1 MCISVQPA
9 AAGDGRTVE
18 GELSMEYGKSREY
31 DIDKEFDSQFDS
43 NIQELLGVLEMLS
56 AGGK

>member
-1 MCISVQPA
+1 MRISVQPS

-31 DIDKEFDSQFDS
+31 SDREREAAQIREGHTYGPRHY
-43 NIQELLGVLEMLS
+43 N
-56 AGGK
+56 